1 MSKPGNDPVS
11 PIAQSSLFGPCDTA
25 GETARGMEAIVS
37 LSVADLLERELETT
51 IKEWLSLVSMVPE
64 LAAIALSDAERAS
77 HLPQLCRELISRLR
91 LGRDAPSS
99 ISAAAVAHGRTRREQ
114 GYSVPL
120 LVEESRAFQV
130 ATFTTLHLHQSELD
144 RDQVLLDVIVI
155 ADEVD
160 LQLAQS
166 ASSLVSGASV

>member
-1 MSKPGNDPVS
+1 M
-11 PIAQSSLFGPCDTA
+11 
-25 GETARGMEAIVS
+25 S
-37 LSVADLLERELETT
+37 LSVADLLARELEPT

-64 LAAIALSDAERAS
+64 LAAIELSDADRSS
-77 HLPQLCRELISRLR
+77 HLPQLCRDVISRLR

-114 GYSVPL
+114 GYSVPML
-120 LVEESRAFQV
+120 IEEARAFQV
-130 ATFTTLHLHQSELD
+130 ATFTTLHLHQNELD

-160 LQLAQS
+160 LQLAQT
-166 ASSLVSGASV
+166 ASSLASPAAL

>member
-1 MSKPGNDPVS
+1 M
-11 PIAQSSLFGPCDTA
+11 I
-25 GETARGMEAIVS
+25 
-37 LSVADLLERELETT
+37 LLMLQ
-51 IKEWLSLVSMVPE
+51 
-64 LAAIALSDAERAS
+64 RAS

-114 GYSVPL
+114 GYSVPM

-130 ATFTTLHLHQSELD
+130 ATFTTLHLHQNELD
-144 RDQVLLDVIVI
+144 RDQALLDVIVI

-160 LQLAQS
+160 LQLAQTVGGLNVGSPS
-166 ASSLVSGASV
+166 AL

>member
-1 MSKPGNDPVS
+1 M
-11 PIAQSSLFGPCDTA
+11 
-25 GETARGMEAIVS
+25 S
-37 LSVADLLERELETT
+37 LSVADLLARELEPT

-64 LAAIALSDAERAS
+64 LAAIELCDADRSS
-77 HLPQLCRELISRLR
+77 HLPQLCRDVISRLR

-114 GYSVPL
+114 GYSVPML
-120 LVEESRAFQV
+120 IEEARAFQV
-130 ATFTTLHLHQSELD
+130 ATFTTLHLHQNELD

-160 LQLAQS
+160 LQLAQT
-166 ASSLVSGASV
+166 ASSLASPAAL